1 MGSRPNRNRTLS
13 AMQTMIARA
22 VSFLAV
28 TNRRKSV
35 DHRSVFEDDAKP
47 IESACGIWQV
57 LFKAFGDYYLRVAYR
72 LSQDQHGTAPWRI
85 NWNRFPSHDTALN
98 SRGVGRRSGSSARD
112 RRTAAHYQDHFVTAP
127 ADRLTQNRV

>member
-1 MGSRPNRNRTLS
+1 
-13 AMQTMIARA
+13 MQTMIARA

-72 LSQDQHGTAPWRI
+72 LSGA
-85 NWNRFPSHDTALN
+85 FSLAL
-98 SRGVGRRSGSSARD
+98 RRHR
-112 RRTAAHYQDHFVTAP
+112 
-127 ADRLTQNRV
+127 